1 MTLFY
6 SRIDLAAQN
15 DFTDGFM
22 RIGILS
28 FRPVDKRF
36 ARMSTIEERGLK
48 NVAKEMGHISKIFRA
63 SRFQI
68 VYDKKSPELFY
79 DGKYLKNYDVFIV
92 RPSVLEE
99 VDLHVVLVSQ
109 MEMKG
114 IILFNKYQSI
124 LNAKNKIKTMQILD
138 HKKIPIPKTVLVH
151 RPEDLAQAAK
161 FVGGFPVIV
170 KRPIGSFG
178 HGVMIVESMRA
189 LQSVLTWEEPVYL
202 LQEYVKYSKG
212 KDIRIFVINGKVVGS
227 MMRVA
232 KKGEFRSNIGLG
244 GTGIPVDITPE
255 EADIAIKGVEALG
268 LDYGG
273 VDVIRSVA
281 GPVILEINS
290 NPGFKELERATGV
303 NISKALVEYA
313 VELACQHG
321 KGI

>member
-1 MTLFY
+1 
-6 SRIDLAAQN
+6 
-15 DFTDGFM
+15 M

-36 ARMSTIEERGLK
+36 AKLSTKEERALK
-48 NVAKEMGHISKIFRA
+48 NAAKEMGHISKIFRA

-79 DGKYLKNYDVFIV
+79 DGKYLKNYDIFIV

-99 VDLHVVLVSQ
+99 VDLHVTLVSQ

-114 IILFNKYQSI
+114 ILLFNKYQSI

-138 HKKIPIPKTVLVH
+138 HNRIPIPKTVLVH
-151 RPEDLAQAAK
+151 RAEDLAQATK
-161 FVGGFPVIV
+161 FIGGFPVIV
-170 KRPIGSFG
+170 KRPVGSFG

-212 KDIRIFVINGKVVGS
+212 RDIRIFVINGKIMGA
-227 MMRVA
+227 MMRAA

-244 GTGIPVDITPE
+244 GTGTVVEITPE
-255 EADIAIKGVEALG
+255 EESIAVRGVQALG
-268 LDYGG
+268 LAYGG
-273 VDVIRSVA
+273 VDVIRSKE

-290 NPGFKELERATGV
+290 NPGFKEFEKVT
-303 NISKALVEYA
+303 NINIAKALVEHA
-313 VELACQHG
+313 VELAKQNG